1 METLPK
7 NTKFKPESEIELA
20 QMGIVM
26 AGMIWNDSLKNR
38 NDTST
43 IQVERRFI
51 QAPKHCDHF

>member
-51 QAPKHCDHF
+51 HAPKHCGHF